1 MLAVATAPFAS
12 YSQSMASRPR
22 DSVNDG
28 SLPVI
33 IQAAMRQDMEL
44 SLPEERSKIIARVA
58 GLKTRSDAAAYLAE
72 VSAKRNASKSSF
84 L

>member
-1 MLAVATAPFAS
+1 MAMSPALS
-12 YSQSMASRPR
+12 YSTNTVPSRPR

-44 SLPEERSKIIARVA
+44 SQPVDRANIIAKVA
-58 GLKTRSDAAAYLAE
+58 SLKTRADAAGYLAE
-72 VSAKRNASKSSF
+72 VAAKRSASTAHP
-84 L
+84 LN